1 MSDKFTFL
9 SAKEFKRVSEES
21 DSTGNL
27 GIRKQFI
34 PDSIKQDGDE
44 DSRFFN
50 FVISTDAVD
59 RDNDT
64 VNVKGWDLKQF
75 KKNPVVLFAHDGR
88 RPPIGRGS
96 RIKIQDGKL
105 KARVEFM
112 SNDVDTSGF
121 SDSIFR
127 MVRGGFLRATSVGFL
142 PKEFEFTDD
151 EDRGGNSFF
160 GGIDF
165 LRQELLEFSIVP
177 VPSNPEA
184 LLEAKAKGIDTAPLL
199 TWFEEA
205 LESWADY
212 RGMLLV
218 PRKQIEQLY
227 KTVKGGSATVI
238 FNLSKAD
245 QADLA
250 EKNLKLI
257 KDQSVEEEES
267 KDIVPTDSENGHTHE
282 VDDQIGGVSG
292 PGGDDEHEHAYE
304 FGDEKTAPG
313 GSDAHQHGLPEFQ
326 SPDEE
331 EDDKL
336 SDDKTIEKDDSSD
349 NGIRKYV
356 NQVGDLVIM
365 DLNEGAPIETSHMLQ
380 PLLDLQESGKG
391 LPPHVTDDDIAWVK
405 QMFVKPEE
413 VEEKEEDPIIVVA
426 DEEKEEEKIEAIVP
440 IKLKIV
446 TDGSVAGTKLYDSE
460 TDRPIDVESAV
471 FNIDGESKRATVN
484 LVLSEA
490 IIELQYSPD
499 PEKDE
504 EESEIKTG
512 TETVIIKSEETDI
525 EDISV
530 DDVLKGLEPEKVD
543 KAAEDEEFSNDDI
556 LDVVK
561 EVIPDM
567 LRNIVKDEI
576 DRMKG
581 RL

>member
-1 MSDKFTFL
+1 MSDKLTFL
-9 SAKEFKRVSEES
+9 SSKEFKKVHEES

-44 DSRFFN
+44 DSRLFD

-64 VNVKGWDLKQF
+64 VNPKGWDLKQF
-75 KKNPVVLFAHDGR
+75 RKNPVVLFAHDGR

-96 RIKIQDGKL
+96 KVKVEDGKL

-112 SNDVDTSGF
+112 TNDIDTSGF

-142 PKEFEFTDD
+142 PKDFEFTDD
-151 EDRGGNSFF
+151 EDRGGGSFF

-165 LRQELLEFSIVP
+165 LKQELLEFSIVP

-184 LLEAKAKGIDTAPLL
+184 LLEARAKGIDTEPLL
-199 TWFEEA
+199 SWFEEA
-205 LESWADY
+205 LESWAEY
-212 RGMLLV
+212 KGMLLV

-227 KTVKGGSATVI
+227 KTAKGGSTTVI

-250 EKNLKLI
+250 EKNLKRI
-257 KDQSVEEEES
+257 KDQSSEDDEQ

-326 SPDEE
+326 SPDAE

-336 SDDKTIEKDDSSD
+336 SDDDTIEKDDSSD

-356 NQVGDLVIM
+356 NQVGDLLIV
-365 DLNEGAPIETSHMLQ
+365 DLNDGVPTEKVYMLQ
-380 PLLDLQESGKG
+380 DLLDLQESDKEF
-391 LPPHVTDDDIAWVK
+391 PPHVTENDIIWVK
-405 QMFVKPEE
+405 LMFGEDKSETVA
-413 VEEKEEDPIIVVA
+413 EKEEV
-426 DEEKEEEKIEAIVP
+426 EEKEEEKIEAIVP

-446 TDGSVAGTKLYDSE
+446 TDGSVTGTKIYDSE

-471 FNIDGESKRATVN
+471 FNIDGESKRASVH

-490 IIELQYSPD
+490 IIELQYSPE

-504 EESEIKTG
+504 EEKG
-512 TETVIIKSEETDI
+512 TERTGDVIIKSEETDI
-525 EDISV
+525 EDVTV
-530 DDVLKGLEPEKVD
+530 DDVLKGLEPEKVN
-543 KAAEDEEFSNDDI
+543 KASEDEEFSDDDI
-556 LDVVK
+556 LNVVK

-567 LRNIVKDEI
+567 LREIVKTEI
-576 DRMKG
+576 GRLKG

>member
-1 MSDKFTFL
+1 MSDKLTFL
-9 SAKEFKRVSEES
+9 SSKEFKKVHEES

-34 PDSIKQDGDE
+34 PDSIKQVEDE
-44 DSRFFN
+44 DSRLFD

-64 VNVKGWDLKQF
+64 VNPKGWDLKQF
-75 KKNPVVLFAHDGR
+75 RKNPVVLFAHDGR

-96 RIKIQDGKL
+96 KVKVEDGKL

-142 PKEFEFTDD
+142 PKDFEFTDD
-151 EDRGGNSFF
+151 EDRGSGSFF

-165 LRQELLEFSIVP
+165 LKQELLEFSIVP

-184 LLEAKAKGIDTAPLL
+184 LLEARAKGIDTAPLL
-199 TWFEEA
+199 SWFEEA
-205 LESWADY
+205 LESWAEY

-218 PRKQIEQLY
+218 PRKQIEQFY
-227 KTVKGGSATVI
+227 KTAKGETATVI

-257 KDQSVEEEES
+257 KDQSSEEEEQ

-326 SPDEE
+326 SPDAE

-336 SDDKTIEKDDSSD
+336 SDDDTIEKDDSSD

-365 DLNEGAPIETSHMLQ
+365 DLNEGAPTECSYMLQ
-380 PLLDLQESGKG
+380 TLFDLQESGKEF
-391 LPPHVTDDDIAWVK
+391 PPHVTEDDIVWAK
-405 QMFVKPEE
+405 QMFAKPET
-413 VEEKEEDPIIVVA
+413 VEEKEEDPIIVTA
-426 DEEKEEEKIEAIVP
+426 DEEKEEEKIEEVIP

-446 TDGSVAGTKLYDSE
+446 TDGSVTGTKLYDSE
-460 TDRPIDVESAV
+460 TDRPIHVESAV
-471 FNIDGESKRATVN
+471 FNIDGESKRASVH

-490 IIELQYSPD
+490 IIELQYSPE

-504 EESEIKTG
+504 EEKSTERTG
-512 TETVIIKSEETDI
+512 DVVIKSEETDI
-525 EDISV
+525 EDVTV
-530 DDVLKGLEPEKVD
+530 DDVLSGLEPEKVN
-543 KAAEDEEFSNDDI
+543 KAAEDDAFSDDDI
-556 LDVVK
+556 LNVVK
-561 EVIPDM
+561 EVLPDM
-567 LRNIVKDEI
+567 LRDVVKNEI